1 MRHGKSGRKLNRTS
15 SHRLAMFRN
24 MVTSLLEHERIYTTD
39 AKAKELRRWA
49 DWMITLGKRGD
60 LHARRQALQVIRDKG
75 VVHKLFTDLAQ
86 RYQARSGGYTRAVKV
101 GFRPGDCA
109 PISLVE
115 LMTGET
121 AKKKRKKKRKV
132 PKAEEAA
139 RAKAEVA
146 AEAEGTEVVQ
156 EEEAV
161 AEEAPQKQKKRKRK
175 TAKKP
180 EANAKWQRA
189 PARLSNTNRFLEG
202 PSDHIAQD
210 SCCEKAR
217 CQCRFFQTGRNLGR
231 PCPATSAY
239 VQPSTF
245 APIESIE
252 SLNYHAVP

>member
-24 MVTSLLEHERIYTTD
+24 MVSSLLEHERIYTTD

-132 PKAEEAA
+132 SKAEAAAKAKAGVAPEDEATEAA
-139 RAKAEVA
+139 
-146 AEAEGTEVVQ
+146 Q
-156 EEEAV
+156 EESV
-161 AEEAPQKQKKRKRK
+161 AEKAPKKQKKRKRK

-180 EANAKWQRA
+180 ETEA
-189 PARLSNTNRFLEG
+189 PAEEETLKPEPETSEASKGEPETTAEEATEPAANKKKGKT
-202 PSDHIAQD
+202 D
-210 SCCEKAR
+210 KA
-217 CQCRFFQTGRNLGR
+217 
-231 PCPATSAY
+231 
-239 VQPSTF
+239 
-245 APIESIE
+245 
-252 SLNYHAVP
+252 

>member
-1 MRHGKSGRKLNRTS
+1 
-15 SHRLAMFRN
+15 MFRN

-60 LHARRQALQVIRDKG
+60 LHARRQALQVIRDKS

-101 GFRPGDCA
+101 GVRPGDCA

-121 AKKKRKKKRKV
+121 AKKKRKKKRKA

-146 AEAEGTEVVQ
+146 AEAEGTEALQ

-161 AEEAPQKQKKRKRK
+161 AAEAPEKPKKTKRK

-180 EANAKWQRA
+180 EAEA
-189 PARLSNTNRFLEG
+189 PAEEETLKPEPETAETSKGEPEKTVEEAAEPAAKKKDKTDKG
-202 PSDHIAQD
+202 KKKSD
-210 SCCEKAR
+210 KA
-217 CQCRFFQTGRNLGR
+217 
-231 PCPATSAY
+231 
-239 VQPSTF
+239 
-245 APIESIE
+245 
-252 SLNYHAVP
+252 